1 MISKSK
7 DQLLLPRPNFRFP
20 PVSTLI
26 SFRPTSSTLLTHIKM
41 ASLATNDA
49 PTAREFAAA
58 QTRRRRSAS
67 GGGETV
73 GRVVS
78 GSETSVG
85 GPSEVIATTAVPR
98 LQGNFSGCGGA
109 VGVSIRIEM
118 VYNDAGDRVHLW
130 VWSNATECFD
140 IPDVPVEVNEDKTI
154 KFGPIMMKTLLEK
167 TVVTKIFAAWDA
179 EKDTIKVK
187 VTIKL
192 GRFVP
197 SFDLNT
203 NCVGVDVVV
212 GAVSGDFTKRKR
224 PY

>member
-1 MISKSK
+1 MFLVIFFPVFFLGFAIFYSY
-7 DQLLLPRPNFRFP
+7 LLPPA
-20 PVSTLI
+20 
-26 SFRPTSSTLLTHIKM
+26 SSTLLTHIKM

-85 GPSEVIATTAVPR
+85 AAVPR

-203 NCVGVDVVV
+203 NCVGVDAVV
-212 GAVSGDFTKRKR
+212 GAVSGDFTTRKR